1 MDVMKFLVAIIIL
14 LIIHFQYRLW
24 LGDGSLKETR
34 AYQQRLAE
42 LKKLAEEK
50 RQRNEKLYAEVKDL
64 HKGQE
69 AIEERARDELGM
81 IREDETFFQ
90 VIEK

>member
-1 MDVMKFLVAIIIL
+1 MKIFVAVIIIL
-14 LIIHFQYRLW
+14 LIAHFQYRLW
-24 LGDGSLKETR
+24 LGDGSIKETR
-34 AYQQRLAE
+34 EYQQRLAE
-42 LKKLAEEK
+42 LKHLGEEK

-81 IREDETFFQ
+81 IRENETFFQ